1 VATFGTFVDGVS
13 LKASELNDFFASKV
27 IVPTLRQGVTITGIQ
42 GNNIFYYVVNK
53 VVYGFFTVGGNSAG
67 TAGTRIEV
75 DLPVTATSSSVRVIG
90 SGFFR
95 DASPVSVRV
104 VRIVQVSTTRM
115 AFLTDTATSL
125 TSYLGTTNGPAV
137 TLAAND
143 YVCGSFVYKAA

>member
-1 VATFGTFVDGVS
+1 MATFGTFVDGVS
-13 LKASELNDFFASKV
+13 LKASELNDFFERSV
-27 IVPTLRQGVTITGIQ
+27 VVPTLRQNVTITGIA
-42 GNNIFYYVVNK
+42 GNDMFYYVVNK
-53 VVYGFFTVGGNSAG
+53 VVYGFLRVGGNSAG

-75 DLPVTATSSSVRVIG
+75 DLPVTAASSSVRVIG
-90 SGFFR
+90 SGYFR

-143 YVCGSFVYKAA
+143 YIGGSFVYKAA

>member
-13 LKASELNDFFASKV
+13 LKASELNDFFISTSV
-27 IVPTLRQGVTITGIQ
+27 VPTLRQNVTITGIA
-42 GNNIFYYVVNK
+42 GNSISYFVVNK
-53 VVYGFFTVGGNSAG
+53 VVYGFFRAGGNSAG
-67 TAGTRIEV
+67 TAGNRIEV
-75 DLPVTATSSSVRVIG
+75 DLPVTAASSSVRVIG

-143 YVCGSFVYKAA
+143 YVCGSFVYEAA